1 MLIKSL
7 RMVNFR
13 QFKGDVHIDFSCDS
27 NKNVTVILGD
37 NTFGKTTL
45 LQAFNWCL
53 YNEVNLPHKEMLL
66 NYEDGEDMPEGEEH
80 EVIVEVVLVH
90 KNQEYSIVR
99 KQKFRK
105 ANSIVVPL
113 VHSNR
118 ILMTYKDRD
127 GNTVMITEAKITQTI
142 NNILPKDLSSYFF
155 FDTERVQDVSDRKDL
170 ANAVKG
176 LLGLSV
182 LDNGIK
188 HLGEKGKKTSVI
200 GKFYQALGQYSGNKN
215 IKETITRIDNLTNA
229 VTDLKQDLANCKQE
243 IDCYE
248 KSKEQLDI
256 QLAKNENSKELQ
268 QQRKQTEYDIHEV
281 EHDIKSQTFKL
292 QKTLSSDL
300 KFFLAQP
307 LIDKAFKM
315 IKKNPV
321 NDKGIEGLTASVLR
335 GILLRGTCVCGQKIV
350 KDNDAYKHI
359 MEEIKYVPPAS
370 IGTLVKSYKSF
381 LSIYRSNGE
390 KVQKVVNGYFES
402 ISRSQ
407 LRYDNLIDRRDAL
420 AAQLANVP
428 DMSNTEYER
437 RRIVE
442 RIRDFRDKET
452 RINQEIGKKE
462 NEIIMSKRYVQTHSG
477 DNEQIKKINCCIAYA
492 EAILAWIRKSYD
504 EEETNTR
511 HRLQDKVTLIFNKM
525 YTGRRRVVIDNKY
538 QVHLITEIP
547 STSMADNQSER
558 ETGDSE
564 GLLRVKNF
572 AFIAGLVALAKEKI
586 VADIGENTVDLS
598 SEPYPLVMDAPFSN
612 ADENHTKNIS
622 RILPEVAEQVIMFV
636 MRKDWNYAEKVM
648 NDKVGAMYKLNKIS
662 ETNTKLEL
670 I

>member
-13 QFKGDVHIDFSCDS
+13 QFKGDVHINFSCDK

-53 YNEVNLPHKEMLL
+53 YNEVKLPHKEMLL

-80 EVIVEVVLVH
+80 EAVVEIVLIH
-90 KNQEYSIVR
+90 KNQEYTIAR
-99 KQKFRK
+99 KQKFKKSYNR
-105 ANSIVVPL
+105 VVPL
-113 VHSNR
+113 INSN
-118 ILMTYKDRD
+118 LVTMSYKDRD
-127 GNTVMITEAKITQTI
+127 GNTVMIKEEKIPQTI

-155 FDTERVQDVSDRKDL
+155 FDTERVQDVSERKDL

-182 LDNGIK
+182 LDNGIR

-200 GKFYQALGQYSGNKN
+200 GKFYQALGQYSGNKEIPEMIN
-215 IKETITRIDNLTNA
+215 RIEELTNA
-229 VTDLKQDLANCKQE
+229 SKDLKQNVEEYKKE
-243 IDCYE
+243 IECYE
-248 KSKEQLDI
+248 RNREQLDR

-268 QQRKQTEYDIHEV
+268 QQRLSIEYEIKNT
-281 EHDIKSQTFKL
+281 EHDIRSKTVDL
-292 QKTLSSDL
+292 QKYLSTNL
-300 KFFLAQP
+300 KFFLVQP
-307 LIDKAFKM
+307 LIDEALKM
-315 IKKNPV
+315 IKRNPV
-321 NDKGIEGLTASVLR
+321 NDRGIEGLTASVLK
-335 GILLRGTCVCGQKIV
+335 GILSRGTCVCGQKIV
-350 KDNDAYKHI
+350 KGNDAYKHI

-370 IGTLVKSYKSF
+370 IGTAVKSYKSLLF
-381 LSIYRSNGE
+381 AYRNNGE
-390 KVQKVVNGYFES
+390 SVQGSVNRFFES
-402 ISRSQ
+402 ISKNQ
-407 LRYDNLIDRRDAL
+407 IRYDDLIDRRNDL
-420 AAQLANVP
+420 ADKLANIP
-428 DMSNTEYER
+428 DMSRTESER
-437 RRIVE
+437 RQVVK
-442 RIRDFRDKET
+442 RIRDLQDKIT
-452 RINQEIGKKE
+452 KINQEIGQKE
-462 NEIIMSKRYVQTHSG
+462 NEITMRNKYVQTHSG
-477 DNEQIKKINCCIAYA
+477 DNQQIEKINRCIAYA
-492 EAILAWIRKSYD
+492 EEVLAWIQKSYN

-511 HRLQDKVTLIFNKM
+511 QRLQDKVTLIFNKM
-525 YTGRRRVVIDNKY
+525 YTGRRRVVIDDKY

-547 STSMADNQSER
+547 STGLTDNQSER

-586 VADIGENTVDLS
+586 VTDIGESTVDLS

-648 NDKVGAMYKLNKIS
+648 NDKVGAMYKLKKIS